1 MRPAEVDLLIGDPSH
16 AEKTLGWERRTSF
29 DELVTMMVDAD
40 IELLSGRL
48 KGIS

>member
-1 MRPAEVDLLIGDPSH
+1 V
-16 AEKTLGWERRTSF
+16 LGWSPRTTF
-29 DELVTMMVDAD
+29 EELVTMMVDAD